1 MHLTADAHV
10 HLYPCYDLRLALD
23 NLRHNLAG
31 LDAGAVAMAFL
42 AERSDCHFF
51 RELVERAP
59 EMLKAPVRV
68 ERFDNALLLREE
80 GYPDIYIFAGRQVI
94 SAERVELL
102 ALTTDTHIPDG
113 LPAFEAVELI
123 RRAGGVP
130 VISWAPGKWF
140 CGRGKVVENLLE
152 RFAPGTLLVGD
163 TSLRPVVWL
172 TPVLMKWAIRRGFG
186 LVAGS
191 DPLPFPG
198 EEKMMGTYGI
208 RMEAEFDRADPARS
222 MRAVL
227 CGPEFLPQ
235 RIGKRGGLFS
245 TLRRLIKNSSAR
257 KGNPPAGTS

>member
-10 HLYPCYDLRLALD
+10 HLYPCYDLRLAMD

-31 LDAGAVAMAFL
+31 LDAGAVPMAFL

-51 RELVERAP
+51 RELAERAP

-102 ALTTDTHIPDG
+102 ALTTDTQIPDG

-140 CGRGKVVENLLE
+140 FGRGKVVENLLE

-172 TPVLMKWAIRRGFG
+172 TPVLMKRAIRRGFG
-186 LVAGS
+186 VVAGS

-198 EEKMMGTYGI
+198 EEKMMGTYGM
-208 RMEAEFDRADPARS
+208 RMVGEFDRTDPGRS
-222 MRAVL
+222 VRAVL
-227 CGPEFLPQ
+227 RQPGFLPQ
-235 RIGKRGGLFS
+235 PAGVRGGLFT
-245 TLRRLIKNSSAR
+245 TLQRLIKNSRAR
-257 KGNPPAGTS
+257 EKKAQPGKF